1 MAGGPGRARGKPE
14 PVLAAHRYNAPM
26 IRGKR
31 LPLDIESRLQT
42 LGRTLE
48 ACPAV
53 VFAYLFGSAATGS
66 LRPLSDVDV
75 AVYVDESADPA
86 EARLQILRL
95 LAGHLGTDEA
105 DLVILNTAPTALAGR
120 ILGTRRVILDRDP
133 FRRHRFES
141 QALRQFMDFRVV
153 EHRLLSRRFA
163 RG

>member
-1 MAGGPGRARGKPE
+1 
-14 PVLAAHRYNAPM
+14 M
-26 IRGKR
+26 IRAKP
-31 LPLDIESRLQT
+31 LPADIQSRLHT

-53 VFAYLFGSAATGS
+53 VFAYLFGSAATRT

-86 EARLQILRL
+86 DARLEILQL
-95 LAGHLGTDEA
+95 LTRHLGTDEV
-105 DLVILNTAPTALAGR
+105 DLVVLDMAPTALAGR

-141 QALRQFMDFRVV
+141 QVLRQFMDFRVL

>member
-1 MAGGPGRARGKPE
+1 
-14 PVLAAHRYNAPM
+14 M

-31 LPLDIESRLQT
+31 LPLDSESRLET

-53 VFAYLFGSAATGS
+53 IFAYLFGSAATRT

-86 EARLQILRL
+86 EARLGILRL
-95 LAGHLGTDEA
+95 LTRHLGTDEA

-120 ILGTRRVILDRDP
+120 ILGTRRVILDRNP

-141 QALRQFMDFRVV
+141 RALRQFMDFRVV